1 MLMRKRDG
9 RKKKIGMDEK
19 WLKII
24 EKIDEEREN
33 KKIIVDIGEIKM
45 VEIGLEES
53 LKIKRERK
61 CELDELVN
69 GWKLE
74 EKGMEKSGEEIKRE
88 RLRMKKFERGI
99 GNDERRVM
107 NLMRKIEELWEE
119 KENRD
124 RKRKKGKKK
133 K

>member
-24 EKIDEEREN
+24 EKIDKERED